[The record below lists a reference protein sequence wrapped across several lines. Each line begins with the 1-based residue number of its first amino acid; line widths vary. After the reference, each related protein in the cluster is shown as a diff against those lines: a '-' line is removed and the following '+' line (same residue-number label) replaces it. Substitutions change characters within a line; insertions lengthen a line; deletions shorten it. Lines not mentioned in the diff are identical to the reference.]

1 MRDELAVLD
10 AGVPF
15 FGFDDQRVERAID
28 VLIEQRRELRERR
41 AILPLLPD
49 EREIVVAIL
58 RLPCDLIG
66 DDLVELRGET
76 DLHLVGGAARRLRDA
91 RDLDSHF
98 RRVTRDDEWK
108 NHERDE
114 RYDDEGD
121 RQNRRPRALRADT
134 PDASAFALRNRC
146 RSHSLRFRNRRKLL
160 ASSIK

>member
-66 DDLVELRGET
+66 DDLVEVMSKIPIGRVVELIRQRSDRHRFVVRDFQPRMRG
-76 DLHLVGGAARRLRDA
+76 L
-91 RDLDSHF
+91 
-98 RRVTRDDEWK
+98 
-108 NHERDE
+108 
-114 RYDDEGD
+114 
-121 RQNRRPRALRADT
+121 P
-134 PDASAFALRNRC
+134 
-146 RSHSLRFRNRRKLL
+146 
-160 ASSIK
+160 